1 MPDFSKRSYKKEL
14 LDENNIP
21 FTEIKRNMKE
31 LEIINKYLGGHN
43 NTIKGVRSLLGI
55 REKRNHGQIA

>member
-21 FTEIKRNMKE
+21 FTEIKRNMQE
-31 LEIINKYLGGHN
+31 LEVINK
-43 NTIKGVRSLLGI
+43 
-55 REKRNHGQIA
+55 